1 LDLVFRVADDKGWLL
16 LDLADLY
23 AILKFIANNAAQY
36 RTLYGNISAASVGV
50 IQRRLLVLEDR
61 GGD

>member
-1 LDLVFRVADDKGWLL
+1 MVFRVADDKGWLL

>member
-1 LDLVFRVADDKGWLL
+1 MDLICRVADDKGWLL

-36 RTLYGNISAASVGV
+36 RTLSGNISAASVGV
-50 IQRRLLVLEDR
+50 IQRRLLALEDH